1 MKLLRS
7 ITWNSNSVI
16 PSYSK
21 PNLTAVIVAIAIA
34 GSILA
39 GLTSNAQ
46 ARSVTISPEKAL
58 VEYCYYDT
66 LVIILDNRSIGG
78 VNDDMA
84 VVPDNK
90 LCINQMSGEGN
101 LKMGLVR

>member
-1 MKLLRS
+1 MNPTRS
-7 ITWNSNSVI
+7 ITRNSNSVS

-21 PNLTAVIVAIAIA
+21 RNLTAVIVAIAIA

-58 VEYCYYDT
+58 VEYCYYDV
-66 LVIILDNRSIGG
+66 LVIIMDNRSIGG
-78 VNDDMA
+78 SDDAISTIPND
-84 VVPDNK
+84 N
-90 LCINQMSGEGN
+90 LCIAQMSGEGN

>member
-58 VEYCYYDT
+58 VEYCYYDV
-66 LVIILDNRSIGG
+66 LVIIMDNRSIGG
-78 VNDDMA
+78 SDDAISTIPND
-84 VVPDNK
+84 N
-90 LCINQMSGEGN
+90 LCIAQMSGEGN